1 MTQRVQLGAEE
12 GSLPV
17 MTSCSKRKGSFDP
30 WARCVRS
37 GVKTQIR
44 PIGVNLRR
52 QDLEGIQHRSAR
64 PAMYR
69 AQAQAR
75 EIKIQGSPV

>member
-12 GSLPV
+12 GSLSV
-17 MTSCSKRKGSFDP
+17 MTLCGKRKGSFDP
-30 WARCVRS
+30 WARCARS

-44 PIGVNLRR
+44 PNRVNLRR

-64 PAMYR
+64 HARHR
-69 AQAQAR
+69 AQAQAV
-75 EIKIQGSPV
+75 EIKIQGSPA